1 MRSVKS
7 TENDVDCICTVRYNS
22 QNVMNRVINSVNH
35 FWKFCFLQTF
45 TLVMELLLT
54 LTRENQLNSIRKH
67 SLEIGSLKFLFY
79 IIIEN
84 FKV

>member
-45 TLVMELLLT
+45 TSYGVAFNLN
-54 LTRENQLNSIRKH
+54 RENQLNSIRKH

-79 IIIEN
+79 SIIEN